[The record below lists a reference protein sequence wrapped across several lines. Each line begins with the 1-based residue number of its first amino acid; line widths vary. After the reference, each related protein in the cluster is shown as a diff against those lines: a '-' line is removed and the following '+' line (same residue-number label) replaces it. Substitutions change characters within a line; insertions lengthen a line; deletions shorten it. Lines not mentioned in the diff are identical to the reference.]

1 MVPELRVPAP
11 FFCKIIHQNITAGGS
26 EPIQRLILPLL
37 LVPIQRNKAALCGG
51 TGASLGAVMG
61 ADSSGGQLWSRPP
74 SNASPGS
81 PHCLRKVKHQP
92 LLFLSLSFFINNI
105 ISIVSQSGEIM
116 QICVEEPSQQRKDAM
131 RMRNPRSATDRNTKC
146 HGDVEVV
153 IPAQEVARARG
164 ATLQG
169 RDAGRD
175 AGTKRTAGR
184 LGDNGRGGLMS
195 LPRAPRQGALAFHGK
210 EKVLLSRHKCC
221 QGLVTKRQPERGA
234 VGRGCWHPVELQP
247 QRP

>member
-1 MVPELRVPAP
+1 MEGRVVPQLRVPAP

-51 TGASLGAVMG
+51 TGASLRAVTG
-61 ADSSGGQLWSRPP
+61 ADSSGGQLWSHPP

-92 LLFLSLSFFINNI
+92 LPFLSLSFFINNI
-105 ISIVSQSGEIM
+105 ISIVSQRGEIT
-116 QICVEEPSQQRKDAM
+116 QICVEEPSQRRKDAM
-131 RMRNPRSATDRNTKC
+131 RMRNPRSAADRNTKC

-164 ATLQG
+164 AALQG
-169 RDAGRD
+169 RDAGR
-175 AGTKRTAGR
+175 GQ
-184 LGDNGRGGLMS
+184 RGGWEMMAEVGSGPCPVPLVRE
-195 LPRAPRQGALAFHGK
+195 P
-210 EKVLLSRHKCC
+210 LLSMGRKKCFFP
-221 QGLVTKRQPERGA
+221 GTNAARDLSLSNRQSEE
-234 VGRGCWHPVELQP
+234 VGRGCWHPVEMQP